1 MASSPIEAPIPWW
14 IRIVVALGAVLN
26 AIGAIVALVA
36 PQMLVSPQDEIN
48 GAVHIYAGSLASRNI
63 VLAIALLLLL
73 ALGFRRALANLML
86 LVGFIQ
92 LVDVIMDCVER
103 RWMVAPGVLVLG
115 VLFLVGAAQLSGYP
129 FWKAKAWK

>member
-48 GAVHIYAGSLASRNI
+48 GAVHIYAGYLASRNI